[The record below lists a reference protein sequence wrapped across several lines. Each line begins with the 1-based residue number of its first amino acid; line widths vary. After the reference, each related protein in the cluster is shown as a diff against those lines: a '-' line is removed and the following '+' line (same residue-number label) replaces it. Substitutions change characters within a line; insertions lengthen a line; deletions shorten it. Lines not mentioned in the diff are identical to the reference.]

1 MDEVIYRSLVK
12 EDYESVKEL
21 IGEAFGFNE
30 FIKDRKFLDS
40 ILNIYLQDCILGS
53 SFSKVAERNNKII
66 GVILGDSKKDKNRLK
81 KAHNTLSLAYTM
93 LKVLMANKENKKF
106 IKEFSKVQDTYKEL
120 MQGKEDDFQG
130 CVQLFIVSGESR
142 GLGVGKALM
151 NHLSNY
157 MKSTDVKSL
166 YLYTDTRCNYGFYDS
181 QNFERINEKEIY
193 FDSIQAKLNVFL
205 YCYNFGSGANK

>member
-1 MDEVIYRSLVK
+1 MDEVMYRGLVK

-40 ILNIYLQDCILGS
+40 ILNIYLQSCILGS
-53 SFSKVAERNNKII
+53 SFSKVAEKNNKII

-120 MQGKEDDFQG
+120 IQGKEDDFQG
-130 CVQLFIVSGESR
+130 SVQLFIVSGESR

-205 YCYNFGSGANK
+205 YCYNF

>member
-1 MDEVIYRSLVK
+1 MDEVIYRGLVK

-30 FIKDRKFLDS
+30 FIKDSKFLDS
-40 ILNIYLQDCILGS
+40 ILNIYLQSCILGS

-120 MQGKEDDFQG
+120 IQGKEDDFQG
-130 CVQLFIVSGESR
+130 SVQLFIVSGESR

-181 QNFERINEKEIY
+181 QNFERKNEKEIY

-205 YCYNFGSGANK
+205 YCYNF

>member
-12 EDYESVKEL
+12 EDYDSVKEL

-30 FIKDRKFLDS
+30 FIKDRKFLDA
-40 ILNIYLQDCILGS
+40 ILNIYLQSCILGS
-53 SFSKVAERNNKII
+53 SFSKVAERHNKII

-120 MQGKEDDFQG
+120 IQGKEDDFQG

-142 GLGVGKALM
+142 GLGVGKVLM

-205 YCYNFGSGANK
+205 YCYNFNSGANI